1 MADDPIDER
10 DHADDIGDVVAAHAR
25 LVDHLVAIDPIDPAS
40 PSLLPDWTVGHVL
53 THLARN
59 ADSQLSMM
67 AGNAQY
73 PHGRAG
79 READIEAGSG
89 RSWDELLDDVEQ
101 TSAAV
106 DEAFRACRDWSGTV
120 GTITAE
126 RPKAMVPFLRLREV
140 EVHHADLGVGFT
152 FADFPARYLRK
163 ELRIME
169 MLWRARQPMGL
180 TPLPA
185 DALAL
190 PPATRLAWMMG
201 RIEIDGLAPAHLF

>member
-1 MADDPIDER
+1 MADEPIDER
-10 DHADDIGDVVAAHAR
+10 EVADDIGDLAAAQAR
-25 LVDHLVAIDPIDPAS
+25 LVDHLLGIDPLDPAT

-59 ADSQLSMM
+59 ADSQLSML
-67 AGNAQY
+67 AGHAQY
-73 PHGRAG
+73 PHGSEGRA
-79 READIEAGSG
+79 ADIEAGSG

-101 TSAAV
+101 TCAAV
-106 DEAFRACRDWSGTV
+106 EEAFRACQDWSGTV

-140 EVHHADLGVGFT
+140 EVHHADLGLGFG
-152 FADFPARYLRK
+152 FSDFPARYVRK

-169 MLWRARQPMGL
+169 MLWRARKPMGL

-185 DALAL
+185 EALAL

-201 RIEIDGLAPAHLF
+201 RVEIDGLAPAHVL